1 MRAALRAACLDAPR
15 SAGEVDRGRLTA
27 GHRADLVVVPAAA
40 FEEPVAIGGPLAT
53 VRPRLVLMDGQVVF
67 EA

>member
-1 MRAALRAACLDAPR
+1 MAA
-15 SAGEVDRGRLTA
+15 STA